1 MILLLGKYDEIV
13 EYVVKTLGKNM
24 KSVTHYPPFHAHH
37 SEVIGYVELL
47 KIDQIKVA
55 TTQSL
60 EFIDVLLES
69 DLDFEVVTVK
79 RVNDEIRS
87 RTLSKEDVAA
97 NRKAWA
103 FDPRD

>member
-1 MILLLGKYDEIV
+1 VLDRKESKI
-13 EYVVKTLGKNM
+13 TR
-24 KSVTHYPPFHAHH
+24 YPPIYAHH
-37 SEVIGYVELL
+37 SEFKGYVELL
-47 KIDQIKVA
+47 KVDQIKVT